1 LARLG
6 GEKRGEPVLR
16 VVQVRPLPR
25 NASSWKDRGIGL
37 TCPVGPGGSTPATVR
52 ALDRWT
58 DLGEAPLPDLSPW
71 FQPFIP
77 HFVAEVLRC
86 GGHASGAWE
95 GDALT
100 GVWIYHDAEKV
111 GTIFTRSPA
120 VAERFAGLQGSGS
133 LFSEIPLGVPGELYH
148 IYAMDLESGGGSHRF
163 RHLVRAA
170 EPSDAERILPLI
182 REIHGPIDDHWLRPI
197 SPNSEKGFL
206 VEVSGEIAGVGW
218 ISVVNGNA
226 RLHALSVRPP
236 YRRTGIA
243 SDLWYARILWARSAG
258 ARRVLCEI
266 SEGNVA
272 SRRVAEQGGMR
283 PVGQMF
289 RYDRP

>member
-1 LARLG
+1 MSG
-6 GEKRGEPVLR
+6 GPG
-16 VVQVRPLPR
+16 PLV
-25 NASSWKDRGIGL
+25 
-37 TCPVGPGGSTPATVR
+37 VGPTDPALGATLPVAVR
-52 ALDRWT
+52 ALDHWT
-58 DLGEAPLPDLSPW
+58 DLGVGPFPDLSSW

-86 GGHASGAWE
+86 GGHASAACE

-111 GTIFTRSPA
+111 GTVFTRSRA
-120 VAERFAGLQGSGS
+120 VAERFASLQAAGS

-148 IYAMDLESGGGSHRF
+148 IYAMDLESGTDSHRF
-163 RHLVRAA
+163 RHTVRAA

-197 SPNSEKGFL
+197 SPNSEKGFV
-206 VEVSGEIAGVGW
+206 VEVSGELAGVGW
-218 ISVVNGNA
+218 VSVVNGNA

-236 YRRTGIA
+236 FRRTGIA
-243 SDLWYARILWARSAG
+243 SDLLYARILWARSAG

-283 PVGQMF
+283 PVGQIF

>member
-1 LARLG
+1 MSTGAGPLAAG
-6 GEKRGEPVLR
+6 PTDPASGE
-16 VVQVRPLPR
+16 
-25 NASSWKDRGIGL
+25 SI
-37 TCPVGPGGSTPATVR
+37 PATVR

-58 DLGEAPLPDLSPW
+58 DLGEPPLPDLSPW

-95 GDALT
+95 GGALT

-111 GTIFTRSPA
+111 GTIFTRSRA
-120 VAERFAGLQGSGS
+120 VAERFASLQGSGS

-148 IYAMDLESGGGSHRF
+148 IYAMDLESGGGAHRF
-163 RHLVRAA
+163 RHTVRAA

-182 REIHGPIDDHWLRPI
+182 REIHGPIDDHWLRPV

-218 ISVVNGNA
+218 VSVVNRNA

-243 SDLWYARILWARSAG
+243 SDLWYARVLWARSAG
-258 ARRVLCEI
+258 AGRVLCEI